1 VNDLAP
7 YLNAPTRVVFLDECG
22 FHTAL
27 TRRYGRAPS
36 DERAV
41 GQVPRN
47 WGKNQTLICAMQCS
61 GPVAPV
67 VIEGAVNGDVF
78 EWYVRELL
86 CPVLTPGQVVILDNL
101 SAHHRDEV
109 QHLIEERDCTLLFLP
124 SYSPD
129 FNPIEMMFSKL
140 KAWVRKG
147 NWRNVTS
154 LIQAIGDAL
163 SAVSLRDIYG
173 WFTHAHP
180 TPFLCQM
187 L

>member
-1 VNDLAP
+1 MVAQERNEELRTQFLNDLAP

-27 TRRYGRAPS
+27 TKRYGRAPS

-78 EWYVRELL
+78 EWYIRELL
-86 CPVLTPGQVVILDNL
+86 
-101 SAHHRDEV
+101 
-109 QHLIEERDCTLLFLP
+109 
-124 SYSPD
+124 
-129 FNPIEMMFSKL
+129 
-140 KAWVRKG
+140 
-147 NWRNVTS
+147 
-154 LIQAIGDAL
+154 
-163 SAVSLRDIYG
+163 
-173 WFTHAHP
+173 
-180 TPFLCQM
+180 
-187 L
+187 